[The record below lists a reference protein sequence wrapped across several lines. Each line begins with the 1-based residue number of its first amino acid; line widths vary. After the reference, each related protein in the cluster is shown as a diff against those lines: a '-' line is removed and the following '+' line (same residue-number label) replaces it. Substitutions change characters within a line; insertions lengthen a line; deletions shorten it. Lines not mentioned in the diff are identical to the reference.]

1 MTDKPETQKPN
12 VTPTTNLQEEMMK
25 AFVEIIKNQAGV
37 RDNDKKDGES
47 KESNKGSSGSAMNMQ
62 DVMGTIVTMMMAA
75 QVPKLIQA
83 SFSSDDSGKNREVD
97 ELRRKL
103 EELQREKTEDA
114 KMKEITK
121 TMKEE
126 IAPIKDTIKEMK
138 EATQK
143 QPDETT
149 VKMREKMEKIE
160 QMIADIGKKKDQDS
174 YSSLWSELKKF
185 ESQLENVQNARDR
198 GDSLDQLL
206 SEMERIEQ
214 TKQRLGK
221 MLGIPTKEVSE
232 MSPTQ
237 LIDTVVQKGPELLNS
252 ARTMYDIVKGKE
264 PMDENPEPVIPQT
277 PAPVNGPME
286 PKLQPDLKDFI
297 DEGHE
302 EYVDP
307 NDKSKGK
314 MWVSKYGV
322 PIQTATGELM
332 NREDVE
338 KYGLV
343 YPDDLRNLKKQI
355 EDAIREEQEK
365 APPPPPPPEQPKS
378 QPEKKPQEAATEE
391 AKPEPEKKEAEVT
404 DEMLDAATKPAE

>member
-1 MTDKPETQKPN
+1 MADEPKKTEEKPAISITDQLIN
-12 VTPTTNLQEEMMK
+12 N
-25 AFVEIIKNQAGV
+25 
-37 RDNDKKDGES
+37 
-47 KESNKGSSGSAMNMQ
+47 
-62 DVMGTIVTMMMAA
+62 MMARFANNDDKDKEPDQMDKMIDKIMKIWTFKMFA
-75 QVPKLIQA
+75 QAINGGGE
-83 SFSSDDSGKNREVD
+83 DSGKNRDREVD
-97 ELRRKL
+97 ELRRQL
-103 EELQREKTEDA
+103 EALREEKVQDA
-114 KMKEITK
+114 KMKEITNSV
-121 TMKEE
+121 KEE
-126 IAPIKDTIKEMK
+126 IQPIKETIKEMK

-143 QPDETT
+143 QPDQTT
-149 VKMREKMEKIE
+149 IEMREKMEKIE
-160 QMIADIGKKKDQDS
+160 QMIADMDKKKDQDS
-174 YSSLWSELKKF
+174 YSSLRSELKAQLSKF
-185 ESQLENVQNARDR
+185 ETELTNLQSSRDR
-198 GDSLDQLL
+198 GDPLDQLL
-206 SEMERIEQ
+206 TQMERLEQ

-221 MLGIPTKEVSE
+221 MLGIPSKEVSE

-277 PAPVNGPME
+277 PAPVNGPQE
-286 PKLQPDLKDFI
+286 PKLQPDLNDFI
-297 DEGHE
+297 NEGHE

-365 APPPPPPPEQPKS
+365 NPPPPPPPEQPKS

-391 AKPEPEKKEAEVT
+391 AKPEPEKKEANIT